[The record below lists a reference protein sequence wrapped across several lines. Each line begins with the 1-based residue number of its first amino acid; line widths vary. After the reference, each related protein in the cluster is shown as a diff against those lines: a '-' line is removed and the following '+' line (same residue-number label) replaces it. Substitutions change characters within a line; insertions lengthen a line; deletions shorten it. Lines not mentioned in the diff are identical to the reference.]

1 MESKA
6 YTDRHSR
13 IPLVALSTLAAIDD
27 STAPASGQPPRLRKI
42 FSKSLE
48 TPGLSAKNDTPSS
61 LQHRSLEP
69 RIARRPP
76 AVTHAYAHSAKSP
89 VQVNRD
95 ASF

>member
-1 MESKA
+1 VESKA

-61 LQHRSLEP
+61 LSSITCKQKNKQKEKTKHDVIL
-69 RIARRPP
+69 RIAH
-76 AVTHAYAHSAKSP
+76 T
-89 VQVNRD
+89 
-95 ASF
+95 

>member
-61 LQHRSLEP
+61 LSSITCKQNINKRKKQNTTSYYELP
-69 RIARRPP
+69 
-76 AVTHAYAHSAKSP
+76 THKLK
-89 VQVNRD
+89 
-95 ASF
+95 